1 MVVAMDYPR
10 PIYGRIEKNSNSE
23 ILIRYRVARLK
34 KIQPLAHGKAMDFD
48 FKFLTVWKGK

>member
-34 KIQPLAHGKAMDFD
+34 KIQPLAHGKATDFD